1 MVTEFILTGLLVFQ
15 SALFYMDR
23 KRMTNMVYSRTTTE
37 LKQVEGDLNKPHTN
51 IVLEQRR
58 KQEGGY
64 GE

>member
-23 KRMTNMVYSRTTTE
+23 KRMTNMVYSRTATE
-37 LKQVEGDLNKPHTN
+37 LKQVEGETNPHTN

-58 KQEGGY
+58 KQEGG
-64 GE
+64 